1 MKECEP
7 LVTSK
12 LYYSI
17 TIIYIFMLKTKGV
30 NHIPYFGQHT
40 VNNLPWLLCIV

>member
-12 LYYSI
+12 LYYNV

-30 NHIPYFGQHT
+30 RHLPYFGQHT
-40 VNNLPWLLCIV
+40 VNNLQLLLCIV